1 MAGVDI
7 DWVKDQ
13 MTRARIK
20 KGSGDTVL
28 KLIEVWNAEYSKH
41 SEAIAREAIEVFSK
55 LALGHAIA
63 EEKAPMDGTWIDCQ
77 PGQIKVADI
86 VRVKSD
92 AFDGVAGERHN
103 GRVCKVVAVRYGDII
118 YKSIDERDPRLDG
131 THYSPHALE
140 KLIPV

>member
-1 MAGVDI
+1 MSGVGL

-13 MTRARIK
+13 MTRARVK
-20 KGSGDTVL
+20 KASGDTVL
-28 KLIEVWNAEYSKH
+28 ELIAVWNNEYLKH
-41 SEAIAREAIEVFSK
+41 TEATAREAVEVFSK

-63 EEKAPMDGTWIDCQ
+63 EEKAPTDGTWIDCQ
-77 PGQIKVADI
+77 PGQIKVADV
-86 VRVKSD
+86 VRVKFD

-103 GRVCKVVAVRYGDII
+103 GRICKVVAVRYGDVIC
-118 YKSIDERDPRLDG
+118 KSIDEREPRLDG